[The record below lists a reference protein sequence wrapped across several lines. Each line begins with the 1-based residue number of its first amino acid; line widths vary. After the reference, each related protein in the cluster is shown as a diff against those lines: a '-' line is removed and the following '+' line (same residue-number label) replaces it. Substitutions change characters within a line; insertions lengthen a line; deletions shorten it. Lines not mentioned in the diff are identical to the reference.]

1 MKKCANCGFAETD
14 DARFCSSCGH
24 NEFFEETVPR
34 YASPY
39 STAGQYQSYGSRY
52 DDEDMDKKPIGMAVL
67 TFFLPFIGGYF
78 LIKPDVNQG
87 LRNFG
92 IVWCTLCAV
101 AMLASDDYDT
111 NVLMSIIAAAFC
123 IAPVIVYLFRK
134 YSFEK
139 RVREEAEARRT
150 QDILNTPLQTFA
162 DREVEDI
169 AKRYQ

>member
-14 DARFCSSCGH
+14 DARFCSNCGH
-24 NEFFEETVPR
+24 NSFYEETIPR
-34 YASPY
+34 YASTY
-39 STAGQYQSYGSRY
+39 SNGSSYRQYARKY
-52 DDEDMDKKPIGMAVL
+52 DSDDMDKKPIGMAVL

-78 LIKPDVNQG
+78 LIKPDVSPG

-92 IVWCTLCAV
+92 IVWCSLCAV
-101 AMLASDDYDT
+101 SLLAGETDIS
-111 NVLMSIIAAAFC
+111 VLYNIVSAALC

-139 RVREEAEARRT
+139 AMREEAEARRT
-150 QDILNTPLQTFA
+150 EDILNTPLQTYA

-169 AKRYQ
+169 ARRYQ

>member
-1 MKKCANCGFAETD
+1 ME
-14 DARFCSSCGH
+14 SI
-24 NEFFEETVPR
+24 PR
-34 YASPY
+34 QASTY
-39 STAGQYQSYGSRY
+39 SDNGRY
-52 DDEDMDKKPIGMAVL
+52 RSAATKYDPEDMDKKPVGMAVL

-101 AMLASDDYDT
+101 SLLAGEGDVSVFY
-111 NVLMSIIAAAFC
+111 NIVGAAFC

-134 YSFEK
+134 YSYEK
-139 RVREEAEARRT
+139 AIQEEADARRT
-150 QDILNTPLQTFA
+150 EEILNTPLETFA

-169 AKRYQ
+169 ARRYQ